1 MQGGSVST
9 ASCIDPSHRSS
20 NRRHLMSYAIIGSGA
35 IGGALAKQFAQSKI
49 KAVIANRRGVASLK
63 DALQAFGPTV
73 SAAETTDALAAEV
86 IILAVP
92 FGAVEE
98 VAKSRSDWSGKIVVD
113 ATNAIEFPAFKPLDL
128 GGRPSSQ
135 VVAAQF
141 KGAKVVKAFNT
152 LPAAVLA
159 DEPRRTEGHRT
170 IFVSGDHAD
179 ANEQV
184 ASLVAKL
191 GFSPIILGRLAE
203 GGLLQQ
209 FGGPLTMHSLIHS
222 NPTSGT

>member
-1 MQGGSVST
+1 
-9 ASCIDPSHRSS
+9 
-20 NRRHLMSYAIIGSGA
+20 MSYAIIGSGA
-35 IGGALAKQFAQSKI
+35 IGGALAKQFARSKV
-49 KAVIANRRGVASLK
+49 KAVIANRRGPASLE
-63 DALQAFGPTV
+63 DALQAYAPIV
-73 SAAETTDALAAEV
+73 SATETTDALDADV

-92 FGAVEE
+92 FGAVGE
-98 VAKSRSDWSGKIVVD
+98 VAKLRSDWAGKIVVD

-135 VVAAQF
+135 VVASQF

-159 DEPRRTEGHRT
+159 DEPRRSEGYRT
-170 IFVSGDHAD
+170 IFVSGDHTD
-179 ANEQV
+179 ANEKV
-184 ASLVAKL
+184 ASLATLL
-191 GFSPIILGRLAE
+191 GFSPIILGRLEE

-222 NPTSGT
+222 NPISGIGP

>member
-1 MQGGSVST
+1 
-9 ASCIDPSHRSS
+9 
-20 NRRHLMSYAIIGSGA
+20 MSYTIIGSGA
-35 IGGALAKQFAQSKI
+35 IGGALAKQFARRKI
-49 KAVIANRRGVASLK
+49 KTVITNRRGPASLQ
-63 DALQAFGPTV
+63 DALKALAPTV
-73 SAAETTDALAAEV
+73 NAAPFSDALEADV
-86 IILAVP
+86 IILAIP
-92 FGAVEE
+92 FGAVDE
-98 VAKSRSDWSGKIVVD
+98 VAKSRNDWSGKIVVD

-135 VVAAQF
+135 VVAGHF

-159 DEPRRTEGHRT
+159 DEPRQNDGHRT

-184 ASLVAKL
+184 ASLVTSL
-191 GFSPIILGRLAE
+191 GFRPITLGRLDE

-209 FGGPLTMHSLIHS
+209 LGGPLTMHSLIRES
-222 NPTSGT
+222 IARE

>member
-1 MQGGSVST
+1 MT
-9 ASCIDPSHRSS
+9 
-20 NRRHLMSYAIIGSGA
+20 YAIIGSGA
-35 IGGALAKQFAQSKI
+35 IGGALAKQFARNNI
-49 KAVIANRRGVASLK
+49 NAVITNRRGPASLE
-63 DALQAFGPTV
+63 DAFGPIV
-73 SAAETTDALAAEV
+73 SATEVTDAVDTEV

-92 FGAVEE
+92 FEAVAD
-98 VAKSRSDWSGKIVVD
+98 VARLRSDWSGKIVVD
-113 ATNAIEFPAFKPLDL
+113 ATNAIEFPAFKPQDL
-128 GGRPSSQ
+128 GGRPSTQ

-159 DEPRRTEGHRT
+159 DDPRRSEGNRT

-184 ASLVAKL
+184 ASLVSSL
-191 GFSPIILGRLAE
+191 GFGAITLGRLEE

-209 FGGPLTMHSLIHS
+209 FGGPLMVQNLIKLR
-222 NPTSGT
+222 

>member
-1 MQGGSVST
+1 M
-9 ASCIDPSHRSS
+9 
-20 NRRHLMSYAIIGSGA
+20 NYAIIGSGA
-35 IGGALAKQFAQSKI
+35 IGGALAKQFARNRI
-49 KAVIANRRGVASLK
+49 KAVIANRRGPASLEGT
-63 DALQAFGPTV
+63 LQAFAPTV
-73 SAAETTDALAAEV
+73 SATETTKAVDAEV

-92 FGAVEE
+92 FGAVGE
-98 VAKSRSDWSGKIVVD
+98 VAKLRNDWSGKIVVD

-128 GGRPSSQ
+128 GGRPSTR
-135 VVAAQF
+135 VVAEQF

-159 DEPRRTEGHRT
+159 DEPRQSKGQRT

-184 ASLVAKL
+184 VSLATSL
-191 GFSPIILGRLAE
+191 GFGPITLGRLEE

-209 FGGPLTMHSLIHS
+209 FGGPLMVHSLIKER
-222 NPTSGT
+222 

>member
-1 MQGGSVST
+1 M
-9 ASCIDPSHRSS
+9 
-20 NRRHLMSYAIIGSGA
+20 
-35 IGGALAKQFAQSKI
+35 
-49 KAVIANRRGVASLK
+49 
-63 DALQAFGPTV
+63 QAFAPTV
-73 SAAETTDALAAEV
+73 SATETTEALAAEV

-92 FGAVEE
+92 FGAAGE
-98 VAKSRSDWSGKIVVD
+98 VAKLRSDWTGKIVVD
-113 ATNAIEFPAFKPLDL
+113 ATNAIEFPSFKPLDL

-141 KGAKVVKAFNT
+141 KDAKVVKAFNT

-159 DEPRRTEGHRT
+159 DEPRRSEGRT
-170 IFVSGDHAD
+170 LFVSGDHAD

-184 ASLVAKL
+184 ALLATFL
-191 GFSPIILGRLAE
+191 GFSPIILGRLEE

-222 NPTSGT
+222 NPTGGGNHEQFSRNPPRTDSTCDC

>member
-1 MQGGSVST
+1 
-9 ASCIDPSHRSS
+9 
-20 NRRHLMSYAIIGSGA
+20 MSYAIIGSGA
-35 IGGALAKQFAQSKI
+35 IGGALAKQFARNKI
-49 KAVIANRRGVASLK
+49 PAVISNRRGPASLAEEVK
-63 DALQAFGPTV
+63 AFVPTV
-73 SAAETTDALAAEV
+73 SIKETRDALNAEV

-98 VAKSRSDWSGKIVVD
+98 VAKLRNDWTGKVVVD

-128 GGRPSSQ
+128 GGRPSTQ
-135 VVAAQF
+135 VVATQF

-159 DEPRRTEGHRT
+159 DEPRVGDGHRT
-170 IFVSGDHAD
+170 IFVSGNHAD

-184 ASLVAKL
+184 AALVTSL
-191 GFSPIILGRLAE
+191 GFSPITLGRLEE

-209 FGGPLTMHSLIHS
+209 FGGPLAVHSLIKQR
-222 NPTSGT
+222 

>member
-1 MQGGSVST
+1 
-9 ASCIDPSHRSS
+9 
-20 NRRHLMSYAIIGSGA
+20 MSYAIIGSGA
-35 IGGALAKQFAQSKI
+35 IGGALAKQFARSKI
-49 KAVIANRRGVASLK
+49 KAVITNRRGPASLEG
-63 DALQAFGPTV
+63 ALQAFAPTV
-73 SAAETTDALAAEV
+73 SAAETTAALDAEV

-98 VAKSRSDWSGKIVVD
+98 VAKSRSDWSSKIVVD

-135 VVAAQF
+135 VVAGHF

-159 DEPRRTEGHRT
+159 DEPRRSEGHRT
-170 IFVSGDHAD
+170 IFISGDHAD
-179 ANEQV
+179 ANEQI
-184 ASLVAKL
+184 ASLATSL
-191 GFSPIILGRLAE
+191 GFSSITLGSLAE

-209 FGGPLTMHSLIHS
+209 FGGPLTMHSLIRES
-222 NPTSGT
+222 LPRE

>member
-1 MQGGSVST
+1 
-9 ASCIDPSHRSS
+9 
-20 NRRHLMSYAIIGSGA
+20 MSYAIIGSGA
-35 IGGALAKQFAQSKI
+35 IGGALAKQFARSKI
-49 KAVIANRRGVASLK
+49 KAVITNRRGPASLE

-73 SAAETTDALAAEV
+73 SATEANLAVDADV

-92 FGAVEE
+92 FGAVGE
-98 VAKSRSDWSGKIVVD
+98 VAQLRSDWSGKLVVD

-128 GGRPSSQ
+128 GGQPSSQ

-159 DEPRRTEGHRT
+159 DEPRRSEGHRT

-184 ASLVAKL
+184 ASLATLL
-191 GFSPIILGRLAE
+191 GFSPLILGRLDE

-209 FGGPLTMHSLIHS
+209 FGGPLTMHSLIHQQA
-222 NPTSGT
+222 

>member
-1 MQGGSVST
+1 MGQVRLAST
-9 ASCIDPSHRSS
+9 ASPTDSSYPSHESFS
-20 NRRHLMSYAIIGSGA
+20 RRHLMSYAIIGSGA
-35 IGGALAKQFAQSKI
+35 IGGALAKQFARSKI
-49 KAVIANRRGVASLK
+49 KAVIASRHGPSSLEK
-63 DALQAFGPTV
+63 ALQAFVPTV
-73 SAAETTDALAAEV
+73 SATQISAAFDADI

-98 VAKSRSDWSGKIVVD
+98 LAKLRGDWSGKIVVD

-128 GGRPSSQ
+128 GGQPSSQ
-135 VVAAQF
+135 VVATYF

-159 DEPRRTEGHRT
+159 DEPRLSDGHRT
-170 IFVSGDHAD
+170 IFVSGNHAE

-184 ASLVAKL
+184 ATLATSL
-191 GFSPIILGRLAE
+191 GFAPIILGRFDE

-209 FGGPLTMHSLIHS
+209 FGGPLTMHSLIKQR
-222 NPTSGT
+222 

>member
-1 MQGGSVST
+1 
-9 ASCIDPSHRSS
+9 
-20 NRRHLMSYAIIGSGA
+20 MSYAIIGSGA
-35 IGGALAKQFAQSKI
+35 IGGALAKQFARSKI
-49 KAVIANRRGVASLK
+49 KAVITNRRGPASL
-63 DALQAFGPTV
+63 DGAVQAFAPTV
-73 SAAETTDALAAEV
+73 SAAETSAALNADV

-135 VVAAQF
+135 VVATLF
-141 KGAKVVKAFNT
+141 EGAKVVKAFNT

-159 DEPRRTEGHRT
+159 DEPRRSGGHRT
-170 IFVSGDHAD
+170 IFISGNHAD
-179 ANEQV
+179 ANEQI
-184 ASLVAKL
+184 ASLATSL
-191 GFSPIILGRLAE
+191 GFSSITLGGLAE

-209 FGGPLTMHSLIHS
+209 FGGPLTMHSLIRES
-222 NPTSGT
+222 LPRE

>member
-1 MQGGSVST
+1 
-9 ASCIDPSHRSS
+9 
-20 NRRHLMSYAIIGSGA
+20 MSYAIIGSGA
-35 IGGALAKQFAQSKI
+35 IGGALAKQFARNNI
-49 KAVIANRRGVASLK
+49 NAVITNRRGPASLE
-63 DALQAFGPTV
+63 DAFGPIV
-73 SAAETTDALAAEV
+73 SATEVTDAVDAEV

-92 FGAVEE
+92 FEAVAD
-98 VAKSRSDWSGKIVVD
+98 VARLRSDWSGKIVVD
-113 ATNAIEFPAFKPLDL
+113 ATNAIEFPAFKPQDL
-128 GGRPSSQ
+128 GGRPSTQ

-159 DEPRRTEGHRT
+159 DDPRRSEGNRT

-184 ASLVAKL
+184 ASLVSSL
-191 GFSPIILGRLAE
+191 GFGAITLGRLEE

-209 FGGPLTMHSLIHS
+209 FGGPLMVQNLIRLR
-222 NPTSGT
+222 

>member
-1 MQGGSVST
+1 
-9 ASCIDPSHRSS
+9 
-20 NRRHLMSYAIIGSGA
+20 MSYAIIGSGA
-35 IGGALAKQFAQSKI
+35 IGGALAKQFARNNV
-49 KAVIANRRGVASLK
+49 KAVISNRRGPASLE
-63 DALQAFGPTV
+63 AAVQAFAPTV
-73 SAAETTDALAAEV
+73 SAVKTSDALDAEV

-92 FGAVEE
+92 FGSVGE
-98 VAKSRSDWSGKIVVD
+98 VAKLRTSWSGKVVVD

-128 GGRPSSQ
+128 GGRPSSD

-141 KGAKVVKAFNT
+141 KGAKLVKAFNT

-159 DEPRRTEGHRT
+159 DEPRQSEGHRT

-184 ASLVAKL
+184 ASLATSL
-191 GFSPIILGRLAE
+191 GFAPITLGRLGE

-209 FGGPLTMHSLIHS
+209 FGGPLTMHSLIKQR
-222 NPTSGT
+222 